1 MENMRRQLLGMT
13 IEEMKLFAA
22 ELGEKPFRGGQIFA
36 WLHRG
41 VTDFEEMT
49 NLSKALRERLTAGL
63 EAGDFS
69 IGGCR
74 VADVQEDRKDGT
86 RKFLFEMETSD
97 FVEGV
102 FMKYGYGNSLCV
114 SSQVGCR
121 MGCRF
126 CASALGGF
134 VRNLSAGEMLGQVLA
149 AENHVRDEGTD
160 EDPSINHIVVMG
172 MGEPFDNY
180 DNLACFLR
188 LLHDEKGRNMS
199 YRNMTV
205 STSGIVPKIIEFSK
219 RNVVNSLAV
228 SLHAPNNELRSRLMP
243 INNKYSIEELIDAV
257 RIYVSNGN
265 KKVTFAYI
273 MIRDINDSDECAVQL
288 SSLLKG
294 IKCYVNLIPYNRTSS
309 SSFEKS
315 KKERIAHFFD
325 ILKQNGINVTVR
337 REFGGTLNAACGQ
350 LSAEHKRKITK

>member
-22 ELGEKPFRGGQIFA
+22 ELGEKPFRGGQIFT

-49 NLSKALRERLTAGL
+49 NLSKALREKLKAGL

-205 STSGIVPKIIEFSK
+205 STSGIVPVIERFGEDFPQ
-219 RNVVNSLAV
+219 VNLAI
-228 SLHAPNNELRSRLMP
+228 SLHRLTDEGRSRIMP
-243 INNKYSIEELIDAV
+243 VNRKYPLDMLLEAAERYTDKTRRRITFEYALI
-257 RIYVSNGN
+257 SGE
-265 KKVTFAYI
+265 
-273 MIRDINDSDECAVQL
+273 NDSDEDVNL
-288 SSLLKG
+288 M
-294 IKCYVNLIPYNRTSS
+294 IKRLGGMLCHVNLIPLNKVDETGFSGSGRSRAA
-309 SSFEKS
+309 E
-315 KKERIAHFFD
+315 IAARLD
-325 ILKQNGINVTVR
+325 RAGIPATVR
-337 REFGGTLNAACGQ
+337 RELGGEIDGACGQ
-350 LSAEHKRKITK
+350 LRLKKK

>member
-22 ELGEKPFRGGQIFA
+22 ELGEKPFRGGQIFT

-41 VTDFEEMT
+41 VTDFQEMT
-49 NLSKALRERLTAGL
+49 NLSKALREKLTAGL
-63 EAGDFS
+63 EEGDFS

-160 EDPSINHIVVMG
+160 EDPSINHLVVMG

-205 STSGIVPKIIEFSK
+205 STSGIVPVIERFGEDFPQ
-219 RNVVNSLAV
+219 VNLAI
-228 SLHAPNNELRSRLMP
+228 SLHAPDNELRSSMMP
-243 INNKYSIEELIDAV
+243 VNKKYPLEELIPAC
-257 RIYVSNGN
+257 RRYTRKTSRR
-265 KKVTFAYI
+265 VTFEYTLVKGV
-273 MIRDINDSDECAVQL
+273 NDTDSHAVQL
-288 SSLLKG
+288 AELLRG
-294 IKCYVNLIPYNRTSS
+294 MLCHVNLIPLNKVEETGFKTTGRKRAEE
-309 SSFEKS
+309 FC
-315 KKERIAHFFD
+315 RI
-325 ILKQNGINVTVR
+325 LQQNGIPSTIR
-337 REFGGTLNAACGQ
+337 RELGDDIDAACGQ
-350 LSAEHKRKITK
+350 LRLGRKK